1 MGRLEVIF
9 TKGIK
14 GGCAHVKRK
23 ERNGERVAEATD
35 KSILKAGQVT

>member
-23 ERNGERVAEATD
+23 EINGERVAEATD
-35 KSILKAGQVT
+35 KSTLKAGQVT